1 MLKIRLHEAYVPCSR
16 TPNEYLLRFAL
27 LLRNLSMTN
36 RFGQERTP

>member
-27 LLRNLSMTN
+27 LRNLSMTN